1 MAHLYRSDLFP
12 PIPVLPVVLYHAAS
26 GVGSAE
32 ISALVDT
39 GADATLVA
47 ARYLRQIA
55 AEELYVT
62 RVRSHWGESR
72 AAKIYLVDMEVVG
85 QRLPGVEVI
94 ADDQSNDVLLGRTV
108 LNRLILLLDGP
119 GRRVDL
125 LAHRPRRLPTV
136 T

>member
-1 MAHLYRSDLFP
+1 MAHLYRSDLYP

-85 QRLPGVEVI
+85 QRQPGVEDI
-94 ADDQSNDVLLGRTV
+94 ADDQSNDVLM
-108 LNRLILLLDGP
+108 
-119 GRRVDL
+119 
-125 LAHRPRRLPTV
+125 
-136 T
+136 

>member
-1 MAHLYRSDLFP
+1 MAHLYRSDLYP

-26 GVGSAE
+26 GVGIAE